1 MENILNIKNLSVSL
15 TGKRGTVPILHDI
28 SLEVKEGH
36 ILGLVGESGSGKS
49 MTAFAITQLLPGGRN
64 SIVGGSINFCG
75 QELTEKT
82 ETELAK
88 FRGKEIAMIFQE
100 PMTCL
105 NPVFTVGRQMTD
117 VIMTHQQ
124 VNHGAAT
131 KKALEM
137 LEKVHIRNAERV
149 LKCYPYELSGGMRQR
164 VMIAIALSC
173 SPKLLIADEPTTA
186 LDVTIQ
192 AQIIFLIKEAC
203 KAAGTGV
210 VFISHDVGVVSQ
222 RCDKIAVMYA
232 GQIVE
237 MGLAADVLQYP
248 QHPYTKAL
256 LSSIPKFTPKNDADD
271 QLYAIPGMVPDPL
284 EIIPGCRF
292 APRCPYALDICHQEA
307 PPLKELEAG
316 HSLHCHLQEEV
327 GC

>member
-124 VNHGAAT
+124 VNHGTAT

-137 LEKVHIRNAERV
+137 L
-149 LKCYPYELSGGMRQR
+149 LKS
-164 VMIAIALSC
+164 V
-173 SPKLLIADEPTTA
+173 
-186 LDVTIQ
+186 
-192 AQIIFLIKEAC
+192 
-203 KAAGTGV
+203 
-210 VFISHDVGVVSQ
+210 
-222 RCDKIAVMYA
+222 
-232 GQIVE
+232 
-237 MGLAADVLQYP
+237 
-248 QHPYTKAL
+248 
-256 LSSIPKFTPKNDADD
+256 
-271 QLYAIPGMVPDPL
+271 
-284 EIIPGCRF
+284 
-292 APRCPYALDICHQEA
+292 
-307 PPLKELEAG
+307 
-316 HSLHCHLQEEV
+316 
-327 GC
+327 